1 MLILVHLLSSVELV
15 LPKLEQSLEEG
26 LSVVSGFHG
35 NHPLAVVRHRDMSHF
50 CVHDH
55 IVPVPTQVVLS
66 CNVQLQTNSNAISLL
81 HFGFGCLLD
90 SVDKITFNMY
100 VLLTSTG
107 ITFVGYICHI

>member
-1 MLILVHLLSSVELV
+1 MYNEMLILVYLLSSIELV
-15 LPKLEQSLEEG
+15 LPKLEQSLEEE

-35 NHPLAVVRHRDMSHF
+35 NHPFAVVRHRDMSHF

-90 SVDKITFNMY
+90 SVDEITFNMY
-100 VLLTSTG
+100 
-107 ITFVGYICHI
+107 Y